1 MIKKNNLKKTKKVH
15 FFVDNFL
22 IKSYAVVSLDF
33 LEMIS
38 VFYKYI
44 LRLKVSSLYY

>member
-15 FFVDNFL
+15 FFVDNLL
-22 IKSYAVVSLDF
+22 IKLYADFSLDI

-38 VFYKYI
+38 VFYEYV
-44 LRLKVSSLYY
+44 LRLKVSSLY